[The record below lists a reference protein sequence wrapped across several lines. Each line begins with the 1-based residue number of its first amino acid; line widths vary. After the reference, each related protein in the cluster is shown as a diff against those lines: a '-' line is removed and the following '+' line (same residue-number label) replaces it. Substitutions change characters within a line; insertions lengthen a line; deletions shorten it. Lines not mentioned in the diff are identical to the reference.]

1 MDTASQILYNG
12 FPRSV
17 AAAEGGDLI
26 QHYVH
31 SWSEWEVFVEHNKP
45 DKNLYCNI
53 ARMRQDMRTVNHTVP
68 FDFDSPLKDSIFEEG
83 TTDGEKIARMRQD
96 SDLAY
101 KILGEVW
108 DDAQSLV
115 RGCKEE
121 DIPVI
126 TVFSGLGVHSYL
138 LFREKVEPI
147 EEKVTTSMHF
157 VEKCDLSTYDRKI
170 ISDIKRILRIP
181 NSQRVDRNGP
191 ASSWCIPMT
200 EAEVLNNSLMD
211 LLERCSSPKTIP
223 YHHRYKME
231 NRPRMEVYDD
241 VDLDETDNAGSI
253 EYKGDVEIPE
263 NLEYIIENCIPLPC
277 VRKRFL
283 SRNPDH
289 MIRFAGVAH
298 LFQAGFELGE
308 VQEIISQIGWIDYD
322 RETTKK
328 QTESIWK
335 NRYSELPCS
344 KLQSLGL
351 CVYSPEFEEFSND
364 KKDCETYR
372 YTSGEALYP
381 YE

>member
-1 MDTASQILYNG
+1 MDTASEALYND

-17 AAAEGGDLI
+17 AAAEGGELI

-31 SWSEWEVFVEHNKP
+31 SVSEWEVFVEHNKP

-53 ARMRQDMRTVNHTVP
+53 ARMRQDMRPVTGLVP
-68 FDFDSPLKDSIFEEG
+68 FDFDSPLKDSVFEEG

-115 RGCKEE
+115 RGCREE
-121 DIPVI
+121 NIPVI

-138 LFREKVEPI
+138 LFQEKVEPV

-170 ISDIKRILRIP
+170 ISDTKRILRIP
-181 NSQRVDRNGP
+181 NSQRVDKNGP
-191 ASSWCIPMT
+191 AGAWCIPMT
-200 EAEVLNNSLMD
+200 ESEVLNNSLMD
-211 LLERCSSPKTIP
+211 LLERCSSPKNIP
-223 YHHRYKME
+223 MHNRYKE
-231 NRPRMEVYDD
+231 NNRPIMRVYEGVD
-241 VDLDETDNAGSI
+241 VEDVNNAGSI
-253 EYKGDVEIPE
+253 EYKGDAEVPE

-283 SRNPDH
+283 SKNPDH
-289 MIRFAGVAH
+289 MIRFAGVVH
-298 LFQAGFELGE
+298 LFQAGFGLEE
-308 VQEIISQIGWIDYD
+308 VQEIISKIGWIDYD
-322 RETTKK
+322 RKITKK
-328 QTESIWK
+328 MTESIWK
-335 NRYSELPCS
+335 NRYSELSCS
-344 KLQSLGL
+344 RLQSLGV
-351 CVYSPEFEEFSND
+351 CVYNYEFEEFSND
-364 KKDCETYR
+364 EKDCDTYR

-381 YE
+381 YK